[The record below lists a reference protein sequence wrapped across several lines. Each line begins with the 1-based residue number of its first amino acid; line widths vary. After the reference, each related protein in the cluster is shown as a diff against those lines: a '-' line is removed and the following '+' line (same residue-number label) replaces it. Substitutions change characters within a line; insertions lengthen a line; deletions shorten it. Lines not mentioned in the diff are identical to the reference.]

1 MKHLKKFMMYYFDV
15 ELLVLLSFFLCDE
28 KIDFHKK
35 IFLSR
40 KNTNLNSKK

>member
-35 IFLSR
+35 IFLCIM
-40 KNTNLNSKK
+40 NINIAINA